1 MTAAEQSSEPR
12 RDYASPATWG
22 DVESVR
28 HEVADLRADVARLE
42 SGLHSEVSRV
52 EKSLDARITQV
63 ESSLNARITQVESSL
78 NARITQVESGLR
90 SEIVQAESR
99 QDRKLDAGL
108 NELRVEMARME
119 TRLIRWTVAAVVAST
134 ASIGALIGILEALR

>member
-28 HEVADLRADVARLE
+28 HEVADLRSDVARME
-42 SGLHSEVSRV
+42 S
-52 EKSLDARITQV
+52 SLDARITQVESGLGAEISRV

-78 NARITQVESGLR
+78 R
-90 SEIVQAESR
+90 SEIAQVESR

-108 NELRVEMARME
+108 SELRVEMARME
-119 TRLIRWTVAAVVAST
+119 TRLIRWMVAAVVAST
-134 ASIGALIGILEALR
+134 ASIGVLIGILEALR

>member
-28 HEVADLRADVARLE
+28 HEVADLRSDVARME
-42 SGLHSEVSRV
+42 SG
-52 EKSLDARITQV
+52 
-63 ESSLNARITQVESSL
+63 L
-78 NARITQVESGLR
+78 NARITQVESGLDAR
-90 SEIVQAESR
+90 VTPVESGLRGDAFEGLRLEIE
-99 QDRKLDAGL
+99 
-108 NELRVEMARME
+108 RMG
-119 TRLIRWTVAAVVAST
+119 TRLIRWVVATVAAST